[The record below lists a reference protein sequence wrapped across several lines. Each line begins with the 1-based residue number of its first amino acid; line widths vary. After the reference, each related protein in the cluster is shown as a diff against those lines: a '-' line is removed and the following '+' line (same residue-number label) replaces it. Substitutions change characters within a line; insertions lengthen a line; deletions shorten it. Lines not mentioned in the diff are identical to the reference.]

1 MPAARPSGSH
11 PLRHERRPR
20 DRNWDYRYCWLRD
33 ATFTLLALINCG
45 FYSEASAWR
54 GWLQHAVG
62 GHPGQVP
69 IMYGLAGERRLDE
82 W

>member
-1 MPAARPSGSH
+1 MPPARPSGSH

-33 ATFTLLALINCG
+33 ATFTLLALCG